1 MFHRMRVDQLAG
13 QVARLLENQDAIIF
27 LGTGVSLGNQEEQDD
42 DLDMPSS
49 PKLAKM
55 IR

>member
-1 MFHRMRVDQLAG
+1 MRVDKLAG
-13 QVARLLENQDAIIF
+13 QVARLLKNQDAIIF
-27 LGTGVSLGNQEEQDD
+27 LGAGVSLGNQEEQDD
-42 DLDMPSS
+42 DLGMSSS